1 MPAPPRS
8 RVRPTVAKAR
18 RAAPFAHLRERALSR
33 HAEEALFEHAEV
45 LLEGA
50 TRTVGGQESFFGS
63 VMMAVSFEALSLVV
77 RGLEQD
83 EVREDFTRCVD
94 GSVRVRLRAMR
105 MASGE
110 VARRFPD
117 RSLGTALIE
126 TNIRRSGDELHI
138 DVDVEVPF
146 DVCSRRGTG
155 D

>member
-1 MPAPPRS
+1 
-8 RVRPTVAKAR
+8 V
-18 RAAPFAHLRERALSR
+18 LSR

-50 TRTVGGQESFFGS
+50 PRSIGGRESFFGS
-63 VMMAVSFEALSLVV
+63 VMVAVNFEALGLVI
-77 RGLEQD
+77 RGLET
-83 EVREDFTRCVD
+83 EEAREQFTRCVD

-105 MASGE
+105 MASSE
-110 VARRFPD
+110 VSRRFPD
-117 RSLGTALIE
+117 RKLGTALVE
-126 TNIRRSGDELHI
+126 TTIRRSGEELHI